1 VHKFFI
7 NPLFILINII
17 FACVLYWVSYTSID
31 EWWIEVLSFTI
42 PFILGV
48 TIFLIIISPFV
59 QLKKWKYIL
68 VILNI
73 ILIFKPIQ
81 ETYSFS
87 FKSKAIDASKTFT
100 VMSFNVAHFNPL
112 RYTDNINDSINYK
125 TFYTYL
131 KKNESP
137 DILCLQEF
145 FQGYG
150 DNYQNVIDSIITY
163 GKYTNFIMNP
173 QFDNLANG
181 IIGCITF
188 SKHKAIARGELDF
201 RDDDYLNGNWNDFL
215 IENDTIRVFNFQLF
229 SMSIRLNKDNLN
241 NLKGIKAET
250 SKTYKKIKAGYSKR
264 YDEVCN
270 LQEKIYESPYKNIV
284 CADLNALPYSSTYQN
299 LKLIM
304 QNSFEVAGSG
314 FGFTYKNFPW
324 FIRIDN
330 QFCSPQIKVTHS
342 QVVQQIEIS
351 DHYPILSQYQLN
363 P

>member
-1 VHKFFI
+1 VNIFFI
-7 NPLFILINII
+7 NPLYILLNSLFAVVLFI
-17 FACVLYWVSYTSID
+17 VSYTDID
-31 EWWIEVLSFTI
+31 EWWIETLSFSI
-42 PFILGV
+42 PFILV
-48 TIFLIIISPFV
+48 ATIVLSLISPIIP
-59 QLKKWKYIL
+59 LKKWKYIF

-73 ILIFKPIQ
+73 ILIIKPIQ

-87 FKSKAIDASKTFT
+87 ISSSSTNEPKTFS
-100 VMSFNVAHFNPL
+100 VMSFNVAHFDPF
-112 RYTDNINDSINYK
+112 RYTDNINDSINYQA
-125 TFYTYL
+125 FYTYL
-131 KKNESP
+131 KENESP

-145 FQGYG
+145 FQGFG
-150 DNYQNVIDSIITY
+150 DDYQNVIDSILTY
-163 GKYTNFIMNP
+163 GKYSNFIINP
-173 QFDNLANG
+173 KFDNLTNG

-188 SKHKAIARGELDF
+188 SKFKAIARGELDF

-229 SMSIRLNKDNLN
+229 SMSIRINNQNLSS
-241 NLKGIKAET
+241 LKGIKNET
-250 SKTYKKIKAGYSKR
+250 FKTIKKIKTGYTKR

-299 LKLIM
+299 LKYIM

-330 QFCSPQIKVTHS
+330 QFCSNSIKVLNS
-342 QVVQQIEIS
+342 KVEQSIEIS